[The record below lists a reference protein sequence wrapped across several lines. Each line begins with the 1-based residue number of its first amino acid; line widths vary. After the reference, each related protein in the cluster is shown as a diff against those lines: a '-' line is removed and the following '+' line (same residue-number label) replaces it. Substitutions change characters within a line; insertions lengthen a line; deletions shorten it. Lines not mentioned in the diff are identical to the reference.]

1 VNDLR
6 EELDRALR
14 TVTFSEAPI
23 ERVKRDGRR
32 IRTRRRVTLLAG
44 VLAVAAVA
52 AGYPALARNSAAP
65 PAPATGTK
73 SQAPHQAPYG
83 GDPVITDGFPGGT
96 THATAGLAT
105 SSGVIAKG
113 AMGGVPWQVTV
124 RGPGAT
130 NPVPADPCFTVSITS
145 VGDLGGSCSD
155 FPTLKAGV
163 LNSGNPVMFTGEG
176 DAVTEATIGEAA
188 SVVTYV
194 IVNFTDGQQLK
205 LIPVT
210 AAGHR
215 YVAWMAPLSMTIETV
230 VAHLGG
236 PYVDSGQTATAVPF
250 DPSGQLPVF
259 GQWQQPGQRTP
270 AKASGVIGGGV
281 VGDHVWSAIGYV
293 GPWGNCI
300 VVNGE
305 GFDCLPFGPLST
317 VTILGPVSYSVPGL
331 RLIFGSAPAGVAKVR
346 VTLSGGKAVTAR
358 PVAVGNNRLFAV
370 AVPVNAAPTRW
381 TSYDSAGQQTGTA
394 SVASASA
401 TASKGAKP

>member
-1 VNDLR
+1 MNDLR
-6 EELDRALR
+6 EDLDRALR

-44 VLAVAAVA
+44 VLAAAAVA

-65 PAPATGTK
+65 PAPSTGAKT
-73 SQAPHQAPYG
+73 QAPHQAPYG
-83 GDPVITDGFPGGT
+83 GDPVITDGFPDGT
-96 THATAGLAT
+96 TQAAAGLAT
-105 SSGVIAKG
+105 RSGVIAKG

-145 VGDLGGSCSD
+145 VGDLGVSCSD

-210 AAGHR
+210 ADGHR
-215 YVAWMAPLSMTIETV
+215 YIAWIAPLTMTVASV

-259 GQWQQPGQRTP
+259 GQWQQQGQRAP

-293 GPWGNCI
+293 GPWGSCI

-346 VTLSGGKAVTAR
+346 VTLSGGRAVTAR
-358 PVAVGNNRLFAV
+358 PVAVGNSRLFAV
-370 AVPVNAAPTRW
+370 AVPANAAPTRW
-381 TSYDSAGQQTGTA
+381 TSYDAAGQQTGTA